1 MILYPA
7 IDLREGRCV
16 RLRQGEAAEQTI
28 YGNDPVAVAQRWV
41 AESAEWLHIVNLD
54 GAFDGALRP
63 EVAGARLPISLLC
76 LRDIAAAVDVPI
88 QFGGGVRSIAD
99 IEVLL
104 TLGASRV
111 ILGTIAVE
119 QPELVSEAIDRFG
132 QERVAV
138 AIDARDGWVATH
150 GWQQTSHVAAIEL
163 GRQMAQRGVR
173 IVIYTD
179 IARDGMLSGV
189 NVSATAG
196 LAVQTGLQVIASGG
210 VSSIEDVRELCQVAS
225 LGIAGVIIGR
235 AIYTGDVR
243 LADAIAVTKE
253 T

>member
-7 IDLREGRCV
+7 IDLRQGSCV
-16 RLRQGEAAEQTI
+16 RLRQGEAADQTV
-28 YGNDPVAVAQRWV
+28 YGDDPVAMAQRWV
-41 AESAEWLHIVNLD
+41 QEGAEWLHTVNLD
-54 GAFDGALRP
+54 GAFDGVLRP
-63 EVAGARLPISLLC
+63 DANVAALPTNLLR
-76 LRDIAAAVDVPI
+76 LRDMAAAVDVPI
-88 QFGGGVRSIAD
+88 QFGGGVRSLAD
-99 IEVLL
+99 IELL
-104 TLGASRV
+104 LSLGASRV

-119 QPELVSEAIDRFG
+119 QPELVSEAIEWFG
-132 QERVAV
+132 QERIAV

-189 NVSATAG
+189 NVSATAA
-196 LAVQTGLQVIASGG
+196 LATQTGLQVIASGG
-210 VSSIEDVRELCQVAS
+210 VSSIDDVRDLCQVAS
-225 LGIAGVIIGR
+225 LGISGVIIGR

-243 LADAIAVTKE
+243 LAEAIAVTKE
-253 T
+253 V

>member
-28 YGNDPVAVAQRWV
+28 YGDDPVAVAQRWV
-41 AESAEWLHIVNLD
+41 QEGAEWLHIVNLD

-63 EVAGARLPISLLC
+63 EPSDARLSVNLLR
-76 LRDIAAAVDVPI
+76 LRDIAAAVDVPT
-88 QFGGGVRSIAD
+88 QFGGGVRSLAD
-99 IEVLL
+99 IEMLL
-104 TLGASRV
+104 NLGASRV

-119 QPELVSEAIDRFG
+119 RPELVSEAIDCFG
-132 QERVAV
+132 QEQVAV

-150 GWQQTSHVAAIEL
+150 GWQQTSHVSAIDL
-163 GRQMAQRGVR
+163 GRQMAQRGVT

-189 NVSATAG
+189 NVSATAA
-196 LAVQTGLQVIASGG
+196 LATQTGLQVIASGG
-210 VSSIEDVRELCQVAS
+210 VSSIDDVRGLCQVAS

-243 LADAIAVTKE
+243 LADAIAVAKGA
-253 T
+253 